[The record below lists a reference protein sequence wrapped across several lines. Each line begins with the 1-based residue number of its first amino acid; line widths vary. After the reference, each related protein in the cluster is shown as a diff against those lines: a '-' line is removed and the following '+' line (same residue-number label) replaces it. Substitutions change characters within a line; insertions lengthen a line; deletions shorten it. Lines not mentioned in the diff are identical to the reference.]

1 MIDWLGQELKS
12 TEQGVLKVQV
22 EDFLYTDFT
31 ERTEFFLYFTEVSVL
46 SAGYVYRK
54 KIFSSVLGETKI
66 YRG

>member
-12 TEQGVLKVQV
+12 TEQGVLKVLV

-46 SAGYVYRK
+46 SAGSVYQK

-66 YRG
+66 YKG